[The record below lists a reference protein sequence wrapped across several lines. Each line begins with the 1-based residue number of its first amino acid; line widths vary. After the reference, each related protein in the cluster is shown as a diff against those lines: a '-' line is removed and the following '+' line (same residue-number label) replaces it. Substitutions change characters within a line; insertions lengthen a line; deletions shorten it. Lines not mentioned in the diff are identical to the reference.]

1 MVTNVVRLIVP
12 ALLGAFMLLFP
23 SDGLR
28 ALGLG
33 EARVDSW
40 LGQPLDVSI
49 RLLAAEGENVES
61 LSVGPAAL
69 ADFERLGVP
78 SESLG
83 LGLEVTVDRSVE
95 PARIRVRSRQPVN
108 DPIVQILIDARW
120 SSGRVLREYTLF
132 LDPPTVDSSA
142 PVRRVDGEQAAP
154 AERPAREQAPA
165 PTRPDEP
172 AESRSQPAE
181 RSAPEAPQAGRE
193 SATDRFSQDT
203 ITVAPG
209 DTLWRIASEWRPD
222 TSLSMDQVMLA
233 IFNRNRDAFLG
244 ENINRLRSDTR
255 LDMPGIDEVR
265 TVDRAEAERRVREQ
279 MNAWQSG
286 FASETPEVSEAAMP
300 EAEPERETAT
310 TPTSG
315 EQDTDH
321 RLDVVPLEDEPSDEG
336 AAVSD
341 GEIRR
346 VRGELTEIEDEIF
359 AGGLERQEFDD
370 RIAEIH
376 DALDQ
381 SDLAGLAVAQESL
394 AELQERLREVREA
407 EAAQDDALA
416 DTGDGETAEANRVDE
431 YMRELQGQFDDDA
444 SDSDAAEPSPEE
456 TADAAEDTGD
466 VARNERVSTEASA
479 DDSLPGWLLPAV
491 GILVLALILA
501 VVVFWLRG
509 RRATDDE
516 PQAGEARAF
525 TVKSARSRVARHP
538 TDLAAHL
545 ALLQVLA
552 DRGQT
557 EAFTDAFDRMYQQVD
572 DESDPNWQ
580 EAVSLAAAH
589 APDHPLLTPQE
600 TSAGDEGDEYDRRAD
615 EMIGMLE
622 ADSDEEAAEEHEAR
636 EEQASTVESYDLSG
650 ESEAD
655 EEEVDHPAPEAV
667 IEDEDALS
675 DDMDLAVLS
684 ERVDD
689 PSTEP
694 GQDRSFDRD
703 EGDLDLGGYGE
714 DDGSS
719 ESEPAS
725 GSGEPTEELPD
736 EAAPE
741 SDLDLGPARDQEAD
755 EIFGESGTRDEE
767 DLDLEFT
774 SDVEGDPELTT
785 DGGLDFELDETPE
798 AHGDD
803 DSAGAE
809 ATDEAESQADEP
821 DTSGDESSSLSDEDA
836 DVKLDL
842 ARAYISVDL
851 GDSARSVLEEVVSE
865 GSAEKRAEAQKLLD
879 DL

>member
-1 MVTNVVRLIVP
+1 MATNAFRLIVP
-12 ALLGAFMLLFP
+12 VLLGAFMLLFP

-49 RLLAAEGENVES
+49 RLLAAEDENVES

-95 PARIRVRSRQPVN
+95 PARVRVRSRQPAN
-108 DPIVQILIDARW
+108 DPVVQILIDARW
-120 SSGRVLREYTLF
+120 SNGRVLREYTLF
-132 LDPPTVDSSA
+132 LDPPTVESSP
-142 PVRRVDGEQAAP
+142 PVRRVDGEQA
-154 AERPAREQAPA
+154 PA
-165 PTRPDEP
+165 PTPTRPGEA

-181 RSAPEAPQAGRE
+181 RSAPEAPQTGRE
-193 SATDRFSQDT
+193 PASDRFSQDT
-203 ITVAPG
+203 VTVAPG

-222 TSLSMDQVMLA
+222 SSLSMDQVMLA

-255 LDMPGIDEVR
+255 LDMPAIDDVR
-265 TVDRAEAERRVREQ
+265 GVDRAEAERRVREQ

-300 EAEPERETAT
+300 EAEPERESAT
-310 TPTSG
+310 TSTSG
-315 EQDTDH
+315 EQDTAH

-336 AAVSD
+336 SAVSD

-416 DTGDGETAEANRVDE
+416 DTGNGETEEVNRVDE
-431 YMRELQGQFDDDA
+431 YMRELRGQFADDA
-444 SDSDAAEPSPEE
+444 ADSDASEQTPDAV
-456 TADAAEDTGD
+456 ADAAEETGD

-491 GILVLALILA
+491 GILVLILILA
-501 VVVFWLRG
+501 VVMFWLRG
-509 RRATDDE
+509 WRAAEDE
-516 PQAGEARAF
+516 PQAGEAKAGA
-525 TVKSARSRVARHP
+525 VKSARSRVARHP
-538 TDLAAHL
+538 SDLAAHL

-600 TSAGDEGDEYDRRAD
+600 TSAGDEGDEFDRRAD

-622 ADSDEEAAEEHEAR
+622 ADSDEEDEADQ
-636 EEQASTVESYDLSG
+636 EQPSMDEGYDLSG

-655 EEEVDHPAPEAV
+655 EDEVDHPVPEAG
-667 IEDEDALS
+667 IEDGGEDEDALS

-703 EGDLDLGGYGE
+703 DGELDFAGYEE

-719 ESEPAS
+719 EAEPAS
-725 GSGEPTEELPD
+725 SPDEPTEELPD
-736 EAAPE
+736 KAAPDL
-741 SDLDLGPARDQEAD
+741 DLDLGPARDQEAD

-785 DGGLDFELDETPE
+785 EGSLDFELDETPE

-809 ATDEAESQADEP
+809 AEEMAESESAEP
-821 DTSGDESSSLSDEDA
+821 AASGDEASSLSGDEASSLSDEDA

-865 GSAEKRAEAQKLLD
+865 GSADKRAEAQKLLD